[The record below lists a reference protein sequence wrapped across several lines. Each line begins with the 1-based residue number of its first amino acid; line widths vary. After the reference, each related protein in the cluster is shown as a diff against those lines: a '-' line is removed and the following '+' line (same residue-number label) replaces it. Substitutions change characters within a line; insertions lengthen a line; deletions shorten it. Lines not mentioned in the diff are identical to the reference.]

1 MVKFSAYVEL
11 HGYTCAD
18 PLSILIRAEA
28 GTVEEEQEADALEAE
43 QEAKWLAGTCKV
55 NVQFQ
60 TKE

>member
-1 MVKFSAYVEL
+1 MFKVAAYVEL

-28 GTVEEEQEADALEAE
+28 ESVEEEAEADALADE
-43 QEAKWLAGTCKV
+43 QEARWLAGTFKI

-60 TKE
+60 HKE